1 MKMSANIAIS
11 IAALCGV
18 SAASAGSPADVQRYS
33 GICESSAGALID
45 AKRFAA
51 ASDESNVIRIY
62 ERGLT
67 AIAASVDLK
76 TFTGYGKS
84 DIEGAA
90 VRGDIVYWSASQS
103 QSSSGS
109 DRKRKVIFATRI
121 VESNGG
127 AMLEP
132 MGVVRE
138 DLKPHLVDL
147 SGSSDESINVE
158 GLAVT
163 PDGDLMFGFRN
174 LVGNKAAVVTLKN
187 ADFVLASENNPPGF
201 GDTAMLDLDGRGIRS
216 LERIGERYLIVAGK
230 PSEAADVDYALYWW
244 DGDHGSKAI
253 AWETQPNLTG
263 LDPEMAM
270 ALQDGTTLQIVSDDG
285 DRCPDVEEEDPP
297 SNERAFSSVDV
308 PLLVEGK
315 QH

>member
-1 MKMSANIAIS
+1 MKVSASIAIS
-11 IAALCGV
+11 IAAFCGV
-18 SAASAGSPADVQRYS
+18 AAAPVGSPANVKRYS
-33 GICESSAGALID
+33 GICEPSAGALID
-45 AKRFAA
+45 AKRFAV

-62 ERGLT
+62 ERGMP

-121 VESNGG
+121 LESNGG

-132 MGVVRE
+132 MGVLRE
-138 DLKPHLVDL
+138 DLKPHLVEL

-163 PDGDLMFGFRN
+163 PDGGLMFGFRN

-187 ADFVLASENNPPGF
+187 VDFVLAAENNRPEF
-201 GDTAMLDLDGRGIRS
+201 GDTAMLDLGGRGIRS
-216 LERIGERYLIVAGK
+216 IERIGERYLIVAGK
-230 PSEAADVDYALYWW
+230 PSDAAGVDYALYWW
-244 DGDHGSKAI
+244 DGKPRSEPSAL
-253 AWETQPNLTG
+253 ETQPNLTG
-263 LDPEMAM
+263 LDPEVAM
-270 ALQDGTTLQIVSDDG
+270 GLQDGALLQIISDDG

-308 PLLVEGK
+308 PL
-315 QH
+315 